1 MIPFGILSFL
11 MILIFVSYTELITT
25 SITASTPLSVALT
38 F

>member
-11 MILIFVSYTELITT
+11 MILIFVSYIELITT